1 MKSRYV
7 KTCALMKRTFWGK
20 PHMGGLRMKTC
31 LWLMVAFAVLVPSSM
46 QASEEKPISME
57 AIMEEI
63 SLLRTLIAEQQQQ
76 IEQLHNA
83 LKTAAAPATAPAPV
97 EDPPGAGGVT
107 AVRPQASTA
116 QAEDVSKK
124 LDTLANSLGG
134 FKLSGDFRFRADM
147 QARKGNAVAGP
158 VQNVRSRYRIR
169 LNADKDLDSDFRFH
183 IQLSTGPYNVQT
195 TNDQEFGAMAV
206 KQPFAIAEAFI
217 DYHPSSRLSLRGGR
231 MEEVFA
237 DNSRFLWDDDVRFN
251 GFQQTASVP
260 LGSKVFKTIEF
271 RSGEYFLSNPNIPIL
286 AASSPFLNAGYLP
299 AQKVRDANLF
309 HPGLI
314 LAGDLGMR
322 WTHQATADIQLYR
335 NPNQIVLAT
344 NPAGVAVVIGNTI
357 GMTLSGSISTVGNAT
372 R

>member
-1 MKSRYV
+1 
-7 KTCALMKRTFWGK
+7 
-20 PHMGGLRMKTC
+20 MGGLRMKTC
-31 LWLMVAFAVLVPSSM
+31 LWLVAAFAVLVPSSM

-76 IEQLHNA
+76 IEQLRNA

-107 AVRPQASTA
+107 AVPPQASTA

-251 GFQQTASVP
+251 GFQQTASMALP
-260 LGSKVFKTIEF
+260 SRAFNKIEF
-271 RSGEYFLSNPNIPIL
+271 RAAEPSTTLRVSKLRGLHIGSPIAALRSGDARCHCTWIYKRPATSERTGCVMRLWQPPTLVRSGNSAMYGSCISSRSKIRMRSSR
-286 AASSPFLNAGYLP
+286 SSPMTT
-299 AQKVRDANLF
+299 
-309 HPGLI
+309 
-314 LAGDLGMR
+314 LAR
-322 WTHQATADIQLYR
+322 A
-335 NPNQIVLAT
+335 
-344 NPAGVAVVIGNTI
+344 
-357 GMTLSGSISTVGNAT
+357 
-372 R
+372 